1 MDKVGAV
8 LVDGGGI
15 AGVQAALDLAGS
27 GYYVYLVE
35 KSAAIG
41 GVMSQL
47 DKTFPTNDC
56 SMCILS
62 PKLVE
67 CGRHL
72 NIEILTLSEVE
83 DIQGEEGNFKV
94 TVVKNPRY
102 VDEDKCVACGI
113 CAEKCP
119 RKVDNPF
126 DEGLGKRKAAYVL
139 YPQAVPL
146 KYAIDKDHCIYF
158 EKGKCRAC
166 EKFCE
171 NKAINF
177 DQQEQRL
184 MLKVGSI
191 IMAPGFQAFD
201 ANLISHYGYARFPN
215 VVTSKEF
222 ERILS
227 ASGPYQG
234 HLVRPSDQ
242 KEPERIAWIQCVGSR
257 NVNQCDHSY
266 CSSVCCMYA
275 IKEAVIAK
283 EHSGHPLDTA
293 IFFMDMRTYGK
304 EFEKYYNRAKEQ
316 AGVRFIRSRVHTVV
330 EEPDTRNLLIRY
342 SDETGNVQEESFDMV
357 VLSVGLQISN
367 EVMADAK
374 KLGIE
379 LNEHQFCASSSFEP
393 VMTSRSG
400 VYVCGAFQGPK
411 DIPQSVMEASAAA
424 SSAGS
429 SLAEVRNTLVREKT
443 YPAERNVVGEEP
455 RIGVFVCNC
464 GINIG
469 SVVKVP
475 EVAKYASTLPNVVF
489 VDENLFSCSQD
500 TQEKMRAI
508 IEEKK
513 LNRVVVA
520 SCSPRT
526 HEALFQETCREAAI
540 NKYLFEM
547 ANIRDQCSWVHHDSP
562 EAATEKA
569 KDLVRMA
576 VAKASLLE
584 PLQETELDLTHSAL
598 VIGGGVSGMV
608 AARELSA
615 QGFEVTLVEKGEEL
629 GGNARL
635 IRHTWRGENAQG
647 FLQGLIK
654 SVEDDPRITLY
665 LDTQVTEVDGFM
677 GNFKSTLSTG
687 NGTAEKHAVEHG
699 VVIIATG
706 ARESRPTE
714 YLFGEDPRVLTAQEF
729 DQLLADGDDRIQGA
743 KTITFIQCVGSREPQ
758 RPYCSKVCCT
768 HTCQSATQLKEMDPE
783 KEVMVFYRDIR
794 TYGINETHYKAAR
807 EKGVLFFRY
816 DVDHKPQIRLND
828 RKALELTGMDH
839 VLGIPLTLEPDL
851 LVLAAAIEPHDN
863 HQLAQLYKVPLN
875 DDGFF
880 LEAHMKLRPVD
891 FATDGVF
898 LAGLAHYPK
907 PLDESIAQAKAAVGR
922 AATVLAT
929 RKIQVGGTVAYA
941 DPTKCAGCGVCEL
954 VCAYKAI
961 SLNPETLSAE
971 VNEALCK
978 GCGTCVSSCRSS
990 ALSLKGFNDPQIF
1003 SMIDALSAE
1012 VR

>member
-15 AGVQAALDLAGS
+15 AGVQAALDLADS
-27 GYYVYLVE
+27 GFYVYLVE

-83 DIQGEEGNFKV
+83 AIQGEEGNFEV
-94 TVVKNPRY
+94 TVLKHPRY
-102 VDEDKCVACGI
+102 IDEDKCVACGI

-119 RKVDNPF
+119 RRVDNPF

-177 DQQEQRL
+177 DQKEERL
-184 MLKVGSI
+184 NLNVGSI
-191 IMAPGFQAFD
+191 ILAPGFQAFD
-201 ANLISHYGYARFPN
+201 ANLINYYGYARFPN

-242 KEPERIAWIQCVGSR
+242 MKPDRIAWIQCVGSR
-257 NVNQCDHSY
+257 NINQCDHNY

-283 EHSGHPLDTA
+283 EHSDHPLDAT

-304 EFEKYYNRAKEQ
+304 DFERYYNRAKDEM
-316 AGVRFIRSRVHTVV
+316 GVRFIRSRVHTVV
-330 EEPDTRNLLIRY
+330 EEPETRNLFIRY
-342 SDETGNVQEESFDMV
+342 TDESGKVHEESFDVV
-357 VLSVGLQISN
+357 VLAVGLETSEEMI
-367 EVMADAK
+367 EGAK

-379 LNEHQFCASSSFEP
+379 LNEHRFCAASSFEP
-393 VMTSRSG
+393 VETSRAG

-424 SSAGS
+424 SSAAS
-429 SLAEVRNTLVREKT
+429 NLTEVRGTMVKEKA

-469 SVVKVP
+469 SVVDVP
-475 EVAKYASTLPNVVF
+475 EVAQYAATLPNVVY

-500 TQEKMRAI
+500 TQDTMKTI
-508 IEEKK
+508 IEEKG

-526 HEALFQETCREAAI
+526 HEPLFQETCREAAI

-569 KDLVRMA
+569 KELVRMA
-576 VAKASLLE
+576 VAKAFLLE
-584 PLQETELDLTHSAL
+584 PLQEVDLGLTQAAL

-608 AARELSA
+608 AARGLSA
-615 QGFEVTLVEKGEEL
+615 QATRGEE
-629 GGNARL
+629 R
-635 IRHTWRGENAQG
+635 
-647 FLQGLIK
+647 
-654 SVEDDPRITLY
+654 TLRR
-665 LDTQVTEVDGFM
+665 F
-677 GNFKSTLSTG
+677 
-687 NGTAEKHAVEHG
+687 
-699 VVIIATG
+699 
-706 ARESRPTE
+706 SR
-714 YLFGEDPRVLTAQEF
+714 V
-729 DQLLADGDDRIQGA
+729 
-743 KTITFIQCVGSREPQ
+743 
-758 RPYCSKVCCT
+758 
-768 HTCQSATQLKEMDPE
+768 
-783 KEVMVFYRDIR
+783 
-794 TYGINETHYKAAR
+794 
-807 EKGVLFFRY
+807 
-816 DVDHKPQIRLND
+816 
-828 RKALELTGMDH
+828 
-839 VLGIPLTLEPDL
+839 
-851 LVLAAAIEPHDN
+851 
-863 HQLAQLYKVPLN
+863 
-875 DDGFF
+875 
-880 LEAHMKLRPVD
+880 
-891 FATDGVF
+891 
-898 LAGLAHYPK
+898 
-907 PLDESIAQAKAAVGR
+907 
-922 AATVLAT
+922 
-929 RKIQVGGTVAYA
+929 
-941 DPTKCAGCGVCEL
+941 
-954 VCAYKAI
+954 
-961 SLNPETLSAE
+961 
-971 VNEALCK
+971 
-978 GCGTCVSSCRSS
+978 
-990 ALSLKGFNDPQIF
+990 
-1003 SMIDALSAE
+1003 
-1012 VR
+1012 